1 MSQHK
6 LTYFNIRGLGEGARL
21 IFHQAGVEFEDNRLS
36 REDWPS
42 LKPSTPFGQLPL
54 LEVDGEVLAQSTA
67 IFRYLGRKFGLAGKT
82 PMEEA
87 QVDSIFDT
95 YKDFIAEVRPYFLV
109 AGENYPG
116 DKEKLL
122 KELVIPAR
130 EKHFPGLEKFLNKS
144 GSGYLVGDSVTWAD
158 IVISDS
164 LATWETL
171 VPDLLGNYPVLK
183 KFVEHVRDL
192 PNIKK
197 WIAERPETTI

>member
-1 MSQHK
+1 MPQYK
-6 LTYFNIRGLGEGARL
+6 LTYFNIRGLAEGARL
-21 IFHQAGVEFEDNRLS
+21 MFHHAGVDFEDNRLE
-36 REDWPS
+36 REDWPL
-42 LKPSTPFGQLPL
+42 LKPNTPFGQLPL

-87 QVDSIFDT
+87 QVDSIFDA

-109 AGENYPG
+109 AGEDYPG

-197 WIAERPETTI
+197 WIAERPETRI